1 MDDYPVL
8 IAGGGPVGS
17 AVALGLARIG
27 VRSRIVEAKQE
38 PDKHSR
44 ALGILPRTLEIF
56 RSWGIYDR
64 FISEG
69 QLVTEVKIWAPGH
82 REPRARIDLG
92 VFAQL
97 SAVPGVVITPQNRT
111 EAILR
116 EEVAATGL
124 TDLRLGERV
133 AHFEQD
139 SEGVSV
145 QLEKNDGAGETIRCR
160 YLIGCDGA
168 HSSVR
173 QTLGW
178 NLEGKT
184 YPVQIFLADIQVEDD
199 RDLLPWPRVGAMH
212 DSFAAAV
219 RYEPTHWRFIH
230 PLPPAAS
237 GQSIDAV
244 DLTNRCVEATLGPG
258 RYVLLWSSVFQIH
271 CRTSPHFS
279 EGRVFLAGDA
289 AHINSPAGGQGMN
302 SGIQDAHNLV
312 WKLARVLAGAPA
324 EKLLPSYEEERR
336 HAIVT
341 GVDRYTDVLT
351 RYVLLV
357 PGPIRKIP
365 MFILSRL
372 FGLGLASL
380 IAPRAGML
388 DTVYKLSAIIS
399 GRGSLLGG
407 RAPDGELIDPGSGS
421 IRLLDLAGPSPVLV
435 LFGDGKLPGWEPSAI
450 RKQFS
455 DIADLKVAVILPKKV
470 SALGESFRD
479 ATADSSLFK
488 KWKAAPGTA
497 ALVRPDGHIGWMD
510 YRPTAEELLVGVRRA
525 LGS

>member
-27 VRSRIVEAKQE
+27 VRSLLVEAKPE

-64 FISEG
+64 FISQGE
-69 QLVTEVKIWAPGH
+69 LVTEVNIWAPGH
-82 REPRARIDLG
+82 SEPRAHIDLG
-92 VFAQL
+92 IFGQI
-97 SAVPGVVITPQNRT
+97 SAVPGILITPQNRT

-116 EEVAATGL
+116 EAVVATGL
-124 TDLRLGERV
+124 TDIRLDERV
-133 AHFEQD
+133 ASFEQD
-139 SEGVSV
+139 SDGVSV
-145 QLEKNDGAGETIRCR
+145 QVEKSDGGSETIRCR

-168 HSSVR
+168 HSAVR

-184 YPVQIFLADIQVEDD
+184 YSVRLFLADIQVEDD
-199 RDLLPWPRVGAMH
+199 RDLLPWPRVGSMH
-212 DSFAAAV
+212 DSFAAAI
-219 RYEPTHWRFIH
+219 RYEPKHWRFIH
-230 PLPPAAS
+230 PLPAAAS
-237 GQSIDAV
+237 GQSIDAAEV
-244 DLTNRCVEATLGPG
+244 TNRCVEATLGPG

-302 SGIQDAHNLV
+302 SGIQDAHNLA
-312 WKLARVLAGAPA
+312 WKLARVLAGAPG

-341 GVDRYTDVLT
+341 GVDRYTDAIT
-351 RYVLLV
+351 RFGLLA

-365 MFILSRL
+365 MFIVSRL

-388 DTVYKLSAIIS
+388 DTVYKRSAIIS
-399 GRGSLLGG
+399 GRGSLVGS
-407 RAPDGELIDPGSGS
+407 RAPDGELIDPGGGS
-421 IRLLDLAGPSPVLV
+421 VRLLDLAGPAPALV
-435 LFGDGKLPGWEPSAI
+435 LFGDERLPGWEPSAI

-488 KWKAAPGTA
+488 RWKAAPGTA

-510 YRPTAEELLVGVRRA
+510 YRPVLEELVVGVRQA